1 VDEITTRDGT
11 STLTLGANG
20 KTLNIP
26 SGCTISNSGTATGF
40 GGGKINQVVNAVNTT
55 DYSTTSSTYND
66 ITGLTLNITPTAT
79 DSKILILM
87 QITCKCNNGSGTAS
101 NGSVRL
107 LRDSSELQNMNVFTQ
122 LNIGNGNPDSLIH
135 SGSHIYLDS
144 PSSTSQ
150 LTFKYQGKTTDGT
163 FSAFVKNM
171 TAMEVLA

>member
-1 VDEITTRDGT
+1 MTVTTIPTAGITD
-11 STLTLGANG
+11 A
-20 KTLNIP
+20 
-26 SGCTISNSGTATGF
+26 TIVTADLADDAVTAAKAAF
-40 GGGKINQVVNAVNTT
+40 SPGKIGQVVNAVNTA

-79 DSKILILM
+79 NSKILILM